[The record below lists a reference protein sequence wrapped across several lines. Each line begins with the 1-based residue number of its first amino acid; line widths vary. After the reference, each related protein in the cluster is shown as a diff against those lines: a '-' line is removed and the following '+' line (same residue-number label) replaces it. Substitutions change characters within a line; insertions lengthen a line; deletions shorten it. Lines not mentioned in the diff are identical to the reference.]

1 MFSLAASSTV
11 GNLMHNCWDC
21 RWSAESHR
29 RACGGIAGGHAL
41 SIPVVA
47 GEDVAT
53 YGIVKAS
60 DAELG
65 LDTASLALVA
75 KANSLRMDSTVL
87 PIPP

>member
-1 MFSLAASSTV
+1 
-11 GNLMHNCWDC
+11 
-21 RWSAESHR
+21 
-29 RACGGIAGGHAL
+29 L